1 MPIKNKLATGSTVR
15 FTAMAQMQLIHP
27 DFFNL
32 QIFYFIWETAM
43 PTRRNPVVRHGAL
56 LRKGG
61 AHTKT
66 VSGQRHQSRL
76 QLEDEIEEYFLHQ
89 EKPQSKPDSGTDKK
103 RDTGQNDTAPFF
115 CLLFSRFEK
124 Y

>member
-1 MPIKNKLATGSTVR
+1 
-15 FTAMAQMQLIHP
+15 
-27 DFFNL
+27 
-32 QIFYFIWETAM
+32 M

-76 QLEDEIEEYFLHQ
+76 ELEDEIDEYFLHR
-89 EKPQSKPDSGTDKK
+89 ENPHSKPDTNSGKK
-103 RDTGQNDTAPFF
+103 RESGQNDTAPFF
-115 CLLFSRFEK
+115 CLLFSQVSRAEVFNLSLAIGG
-124 Y
+124 

>member
-1 MPIKNKLATGSTVR
+1 
-15 FTAMAQMQLIHP
+15 
-27 DFFNL
+27 
-32 QIFYFIWETAM
+32 M

-76 QLEDEIEEYFLHQ
+76 ELEDEIDEYFLHR
-89 EKPQSKPDSGTDKK
+89 ENPHSKPDTNSGK
-103 RDTGQNDTAPFF
+103 RENRGRMTLPLFF
-115 CLLFSRFEK
+115 ACYSLKSVELKSSI
-124 Y
+124 YH